1 MDKYLQD
8 IVRDKRYWENKR
20 QNIRLKEKQLE
31 ELTARYAQNLEQIDK
46 ERKEYIAKARQEARS
61 LLAET
66 NARIE
71 NTIRTIK
78 EAQAS
83 KEATKEARKKLE
95 EYKAQ
100 LQDENVPNSHDK
112 IEHEIK
118 KLRGKQRHKNTKNN
132 VSERNSETTTAA
144 DTPIAI
150 GDAVRIKG
158 ESTIGEVIELG
169 AKEATVAF
177 GLVQS
182 KIKLDRIEKT
192 DRKKTKKQQYTKID
206 LYQRI
211 DIRRTCVKNSSHLPT
226 K

>member
-1 MDKYLQD
+1 MLYDRHKMQPLFILSIGNPGSSFAIEIARKIGLPEEVIAEASEIVGRDYISMDKYLQD

-83 KEATKEARKKLE
+83 KEATKEARK
-95 EYKAQ
+95 
-100 LQDENVPNSHDK
+100 NSK
-112 IEHEIK
+112 ST
-118 KLRGKQRHKNTKNN
+118 RHNC
-132 VSERNSETTTAA
+132 
-144 DTPIAI
+144 
-150 GDAVRIKG
+150 
-158 ESTIGEVIELG
+158 
-169 AKEATVAF
+169 
-177 GLVQS
+177 
-182 KIKLDRIEKT
+182 
-192 DRKKTKKQQYTKID
+192 KTKM
-206 LYQRI
+206 
-211 DIRRTCVKNSSHLPT
+211 CPT
-226 K
+226 HMIK